1 LDLLAVTI
9 LAMLLTLRQ
18 KRVLMLSGIVVVSC
32 WSFLTLKRGS
42 VQSADALSDRSDEIV
57 SPEMS
62 DQVNRLIQ
70 REQKVADTL
79 WADEMLAQS
88 FGRRLE
94 GHWDEINNSSE
105 KLASAASLP
114 LGSVV
119 LGDWN
124 RSDDSILSDV
134 EIWRSVGGEES
145 FQGEHWMHLVLSLV
159 EAGWRLN
166 FLELRHI
173 GFEVRKEE
181 GKLVS
186 SVHLGLA
193 VENTAQSIRAIV
205 DGSIEIVWR
214 GVVEM
219 GDLPTISRV
228 DCRGL
233 EMRLSREPSPFRLV
247 FEESVLPP
255 ENAYAI
261 DPLIVSDLDRDGRAE
276 IILAAKNLVFRS
288 DERGG
293 YRAEPLCTFPP
304 GLISTALIADID
316 LDGAKDL
323 ICVKHEG
330 MVVMPGSHQGIFD
343 QPERLLWGETGTL
356 KYPMVL
362 SGGDFDRDGDI
373 DLFLGQY
380 RVPYEGGA
388 LPTPFHDANDGFPF
402 YLFRNDRENGF
413 VDVTDSVGLSSKRR
427 RRVYSASFVDIDGE
441 NGPDL
446 VVVSD
451 FAGVDLYLNDGN
463 GSFVD
468 KGSDLLGETHGFGMA
483 HLFSDFNADG
493 KLDFL
498 MVGMTSPTVDRLES
512 LGLWRGGLTNDRTLR
527 SRMTYG
533 TRLFLSGDTSA
544 FVQNLT
550 SDSIA
555 RSGWA
560 WGCSAADFNNDGYPD
575 VFIGNGLESRD
586 FVQDYESEY
595 WLHDAF
601 VANSEP
607 NSAAYLYFKEKFQ
620 RTRGRGH
627 SYGGYEY
634 DRLYLNRN
642 GGSFVEVG
650 HPFGV
655 SAQRDSRNVVTEDLN
670 RDGRV
675 DLLVTSFEHWPKANQ
690 TLRIYLNELKSKGNW
705 IGFRVEGARGNP
717 SSIGVQVEVRY
728 GGREWV
734 DEIVT
739 GDSYR
744 SQHSSCLHF
753 GLGLAEG
760 LASAWVRWPDGVEKE
775 FGNLPVNGNYRV
787 TRFGASAVIGKE

>member
-1 LDLLAVTI
+1 
-9 LAMLLTLRQ
+9 MPLTKKQ

-32 WSFLTLKRGS
+32 WPFLTLKRGA
-42 VQSADALSDRSDEIV
+42 VQSAATLPDRSNEII
-57 SPEMS
+57 SPETS
-62 DQVNRLIQ
+62 DQVSRLIQ
-70 REQKVADTL
+70 REEKMADTL
-79 WADEMLAQS
+79 WADEMLSQR

-94 GHWDEINNSSE
+94 GLWDEINDSSE
-105 KLASAASLP
+105 KLASAASQP
-114 LGSVV
+114 LGSVM

-124 RSDDSILSDV
+124 RSDDSPLSGV
-134 EIWRSVGGEES
+134 EIWRPDRAEES
-145 FQGEHWMHLVLSLV
+145 IPGERWMHFVHSLV
-159 EAGWRLN
+159 DSGWILN
-166 FLELRHI
+166 FLELRHVAFKA
-173 GFEVRKEE
+173 GKEE
-181 GKLVS
+181 GEFVS

-193 VENTAQSIRAIV
+193 VENTAQSVRAIV
-205 DGSIEIVWR
+205 DGPIEIVWS
-214 GVVEM
+214 GVVDL
-219 GDLPTISRV
+219 GDLPAISRV

-233 EMRLSREPSPFRLV
+233 EMRLSRESAPFRLV
-247 FEESVLPP
+247 LEELVPPP

-276 IILAAKNLVFRS
+276 IILAGKNLVFRS
-288 DERGG
+288 DATGC

-304 GLISTALIADID
+304 GSISTALLADID

-330 MVVMPGSHQGIFD
+330 MVVLPGSHEGIFD

-380 RVPYEGGA
+380 RVPYEGGS

-402 YLFRNDRENGF
+402 YLFRNDGDGGF
-413 VDVTDSVGLSSKRR
+413 VDVTDSVGLSSKRY
-427 RRVYSASFVDIDGE
+427 RRVYSASLVDIDGE

-451 FAGVDLYLNDGN
+451 FAGVDLYLNEGN
-463 GSFVD
+463 GTFVD
-468 KGSDLLGETHGFGMA
+468 RGSDLLGETHGFGMA

-498 MVGMTSPTVDRLES
+498 MVGMTSPTVARLES

-533 TRLFLSGDTSA
+533 TRLFLSGESSA
-544 FVQNLT
+544 FIQNLS

-560 WGCSAADFNNDGYPD
+560 WGCSAADFNNDGYAD

-586 FVQDYESEY
+586 SVRDYESEY

-607 NSAAYLYFKEKFQ
+607 NSSAYLYFKEKFQ

-634 DRLYLNRN
+634 DRLYLNQN
-642 GGSFVEVG
+642 GDSFLEVG
-650 HPFGV
+650 HPLGV
-655 SAQRDSRNVVTEDLN
+655 SSQRDSRNVVTEDLN
-670 RDGRV
+670 RDGRI
-675 DLLVTSFEHWPKANQ
+675 DLLVTSFEHWPKSNQ
-690 TLRIYLNELKSKGNW
+690 TLRIYLNELESNGNW
-705 IGFRVEGARGNP
+705 IGFRVDGARGNP
-717 SSIGVQVEVRY
+717 SSIGVQVVVRY
-728 GGREWV
+728 AGREWIN
-734 DEIVT
+734 ENVT

-753 GLGLAEG
+753 GLGSTKGPAT
-760 LASAWVRWPDGVEKE
+760 AVVRWPDGLEKE
-775 FGNLPVNGNYRV
+775 FSDLPVNGYYRV
-787 TRFGASAVIGKE
+787 TRFGANAVIGKE